1 MLLLEETG
9 WDNLPLPLHFLYFS
23 YIDKLAMV
31 KTRFL
36 SLFFFL
42 FNSLFLAVNQLNSA
56 NLTFSSLLFTTDIN
70 HLKLMKISLLI
81 SQEASLAVPLF
92 SPVLVP
98 MAQSIGPLLSQIA
111 SSPTI
116 RLGVSIQVP
125 TSLCILSEVLF
136 SKQASYACIS
146 VLLLSSSLHIIG
158 KYNISI
164 LIKYVRKENLSIIT
178 LLRYKFKCRK
188 I

>member
-1 MLLLEETG
+1 M
-9 WDNLPLPLHFLYFS
+9 
-23 YIDKLAMV
+23 LAMV

-42 FNSLFLAVNQLNSA
+42 FNSLLLAANQSNFT

-70 HLKLMKISLLI
+70 HLKLTKISLLI
-81 SQEASLAVPLF
+81 SQEASLAIPLF

-125 TSLCILSEVLF
+125 TSLCNLSEVLF
-136 SKQASYACIS
+136 SKQASYCLHFSSFIVTIS
-146 VLLLSSSLHIIG
+146 SNIR
-158 KYNISI
+158 KYNMSI
-164 LIKYVRKENLSIIT
+164 L
-178 LLRYKFKCRK
+178 FKCK
-188 I
+188 EGELKHHYIIYIIEIQVQV

>member
-1 MLLLEETG
+1 
-9 WDNLPLPLHFLYFS
+9 
-23 YIDKLAMV
+23 MV

-42 FNSLFLAVNQLNSA
+42 FNSLFLAVNQLNST
-56 NLTFSSLLFTTDIN
+56 NLTFSRLPFTTDIN

-81 SQEASLAVPLF
+81 SQEASLAIPLF

-125 TSLCILSEVLF
+125 TSLCNLSEVLF
-136 SKQASYACIS
+136 SKQASYGLHFSSIIIIIS
-146 VLLLSSSLHIIG
+146 SHIG
-158 KYNISI
+158 KYSISI
-164 LIKYVRKENLSIIT
+164 LIKCKEGDLKHHYIIEVQVQV
-178 LLRYKFKCRK
+178 
-188 I
+188 